1 MNNSWLRKYYN
12 FGLKLWHGSFYWIKS
27 SGENVTKAVEQIF
40 LNAESLF
47 TFSAGALH
55 FSALPLFHQEA
66 SQHVY
71 QVNSTIY
78 QTLEIRLFLL

>member
-1 MNNSWLRKYYN
+1 MKKSWLLKYYN
-12 FGLKLWHGSFYWIKS
+12 FGLKLWVNLSFKS

-55 FSALPLFHQEA
+55 FSALFHQEA

-71 QVNSTIY
+71 QVNPTIY
-78 QTLEIRLFLL
+78 QSLEIRLFLL

>member
-1 MNNSWLRKYYN
+1 MVLNY
-12 FGLKLWHGSFYWIKS
+12 GSIHWTKS
-27 SGENVTKAVEQIF
+27 SVENVTKAVEQIF

-55 FSALPLFHQEA
+55 FSALFHQEA

-71 QVNSTIY
+71 QVNPTIY
-78 QTLEIRLFLL
+78 QSLEIRLFLL